1 MPITSVNEIIKKPL
15 SKYNLQDIL
24 KDLQE
29 LEQNNNIKKI
39 QDFDKLFYYFQK
51 SKTFFNKSYTKDEY
65 IQITNIFI
73 KILDMHPMQDIF
85 SSEQIYFLFEKN

>member
-15 SKYNLQDIL
+15 SKYNLQYIL

-39 QDFDKLFYYFQK
+39 
-51 SKTFFNKSYTKDEY
+51 
-65 IQITNIFI
+65 
-73 KILDMHPMQDIF
+73 
-85 SSEQIYFLFEKN
+85 